1 MRQEFVI
8 AGFGGQGV
16 LSIGL
21 FLANA
26 GLSLQKKVI
35 YVPSYGA
42 EMRGGTCH
50 CMVTVADKEIS
61 SPVLSKSDTA
71 VVMNLPSL
79 EKFEPMVRS
88 GGNLLINQSLI
99 KRQSRRR
106 DISAYG
112 IPTAELAHE
121 AGVPSG
127 ANMVML
133 GALLEVT
140 GIVHDDMIYDILVKT
155 FKGRYLDKMPLNMA
169 AINKGQE
176 YVRNITNQGMV
187 LKTCLA

>member
-26 GLSLQKKVI
+26 GLVLERKVV

-50 CMVTVADKEIS
+50 CMITIADKEIS
-61 SPVLSKSDTA
+61 SPVLSNSDTA

-79 EKFEPMVRS
+79 DKFEPTVRP
-88 GGNLLINQSLI
+88 GGKLFINQSLI
-99 KRQSRRR
+99 HREARRK
-106 DISAYG
+106 DISPYY
-112 IPTAELAHE
+112 IPTAELAQE
-121 AGVPSG
+121 AGVPGG

-140 GIVHDDMIYDILVKT
+140 GLVPEHMIYDILVKS
-155 FKGRYLDKMPLNMA
+155 FKGRYLDKMPRNMT
-169 AINKGQE
+169 AINKGRE
-176 YVRNITNQGMV
+176 FARGFKSLDVACNQ
-187 LKTCLA
+187 

>member
-26 GLSLQKKVI
+26 GLSLEKKVI

-61 SPVLSKSDTA
+61 SPVLSNSDTA

-79 EKFEPMVRS
+79 DKFEPTIRP

-99 KRQSRRR
+99 HRQARRQ
-106 DISAYG
+106 DISAYS
-112 IPTAELAHE
+112 IPTAELAQE
-121 AGVPSG
+121 AGVPGG

-140 GIVHDDMIYDILVKT
+140 GVVRDDMIYDVLVKS
-155 FKGRYLDKMPLNMA
+155 FKGRYLDKMPRNMK

-176 YVRNITNQGMV
+176 FARSFKDLDQACNQ
-187 LKTCLA
+187 